1 MLPLPL
7 PLIRVLDLTRSTAGA
22 SASRTLADFGAEVI
36 VVERPDLPREAMT
49 QYGRNKFSCVIDPAA
64 EASRELL
71 LRLAAKC
78 HVVLQDGADDAMK
91 TLDYNALRA
100 VRNDIV
106 LAVIG
111 EGSERPGL
119 GTVAAGAVMTALF
132 HVRFRGEG
140 QVVQVG
146 FPAAVAS
153 MSSAPIVAAAAGSGQ
168 LTPDLPPSGCY
179 ACADGSIAVAV
190 RSIEDLAAL
199 GEVVG
204 RPELADAIT
213 GGEELS
219 HALAAWTSAQ
229 AAHAAAIELREHG
242 IPAQRVLT
250 VAELRD
256 DPHMIARGVFEP
268 VATGGGVVETEG
280 PRVRF
285 SRTPLHT
292 RFSVPAAG
300 EHNAYVLHDLI
311 GLTDEEIALL

>member
-1 MLPLPL
+1 
-7 PLIRVLDLTRSTAGA
+7 
-22 SASRTLADFGAEVI
+22 
-36 VVERPDLPREAMT
+36 MT
-49 QYGRNKFSCVIDPAA
+49 QYGRNKFSCVMDPTA
-64 EASRELL
+64 EASHDLL

-78 HVVLQDGADDAMK
+78 HVVLQDDADDAMK
-91 TLDYNALRA
+91 TLDYGALRA

-111 EGSERPGL
+111 EGRERPGL
-119 GTVAAGAVMTALF
+119 GNVAAGAVMTALF

-140 QVVQVG
+140 QEVRVG

-153 MSSAPIVAAAAGSGQ
+153 MSSAPIVAAASGSEQ

-179 ACADGSIAVAV
+179 ACTDGSIAVVV

-204 RPELADAIT
+204 HPELVDAVT

-219 HALAAWTSAQ
+219 EELAEWTSTR
-229 AAHAAAIELREHG
+229 AAHAAAIELRDHG
-242 IPAQRVLT
+242 VPAQRVLT
-250 VAELRD
+250 AAELRE

-268 VATGGGVVETEG
+268 VATGSGVVETEG

-292 RFSVPAAG
+292 RFPLPAAG
-300 EHNAYVLHDLI
+300 EHNAYVLRDLI
-311 GLTDEEIALL
+311 GMTDEEIAAL